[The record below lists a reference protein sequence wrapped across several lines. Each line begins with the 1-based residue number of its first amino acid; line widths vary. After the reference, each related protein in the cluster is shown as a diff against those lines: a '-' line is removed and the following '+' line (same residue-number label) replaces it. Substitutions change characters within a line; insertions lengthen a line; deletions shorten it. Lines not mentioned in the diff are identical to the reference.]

1 MRKALAV
8 WVVVITLG
16 SIFSARAEAI
26 GPSISRNK
34 AISESSFASAG
45 YDGRHSRHQSC
56 GYYLY
61 ICRAWWTGCSWE
73 GPYSFPLNRYWG
85 YRYLCW

>member
-1 MRKALAV
+1 MHKALAV

-16 SIFSARAEAI
+16 SIFSARAESI

-34 AISESSFASAG
+34 VINESNFAAAG
-45 YDGRHSRHQSC
+45 YDGPYKHHQSC
-56 GYYLY
+56 GYYRY
-61 ICRAWWTGCSWE
+61 VCRAWWTGCGWE